1 MKPLEVCP
9 KVGHIVTL
17 QQ

>member
-9 KVGHIVTL
+9 KVGHTRTL